1 MKKQP
6 KIILSSLDFER
17 LDALLDE
24 PALRNLPGAIKLRDE
39 MVRAEIVE
47 PADMPPT
54 TVTMNST
61 VSFKMLPEENE
72 IKLTLVY
79 PKDANGDPDRI
90 SVLAP
95 VGSALLGLSVG
106 QKIEWPTPSGK
117 SVQVEIISV
126 SYQPERSGVFHR

>member
-1 MKKQP
+1 
-6 KIILSSLDFER
+6 
-17 LDALLDE
+17 
-24 PALRNLPGAIKLRDE
+24 
-39 MVRAEIVE
+39 
-47 PADMPPT
+47 
-54 TVTMNST
+54 MNST

>member
-61 VSFKMLPEENE
+61 VSFKMLPEAHE
-72 IKLTLVY
+72 IKLPLV
-79 PKDANGDPDRI
+79 
-90 SVLAP
+90 
-95 VGSALLGLSVG
+95 
-106 QKIEWPTPSGK
+106 
-117 SVQVEIISV
+117 
-126 SYQPERSGVFHR
+126 